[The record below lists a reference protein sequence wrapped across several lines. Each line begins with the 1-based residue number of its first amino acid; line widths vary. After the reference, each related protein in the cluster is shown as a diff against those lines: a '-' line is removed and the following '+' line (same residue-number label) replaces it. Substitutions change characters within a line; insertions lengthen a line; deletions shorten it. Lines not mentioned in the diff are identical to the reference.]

1 MIKNMLDKIQVY
13 VDGALPILSAICDNI
28 GLQKNIDE
36 QIEPS
41 KNERKSSFV
50 TTGQAIKSLVMN
62 IIVDR
67 KPFYKIQE
75 FYENKDIE
83 KLLGEGIKVSHLT
96 DDLYARALD
105 DIHEIGPKKILTET
119 AMSIINKYNI
129 PIGAVH
135 ADTTS
140 KSVYVEYDGCD
151 DESLNITYGYSKQ
164 KRPDLKQILF
174 GLGVT
179 KERIVVVGD
188 VNDGNTDDKTWN
200 KNIIKELR
208 NSMKNYGLPEFTYVA
223 DSACITEE
231 MLEELSGEKN
241 NECQIKFIS
250 RLPGNYNLEKNL
262 KEKAIKNTDKWEEI
276 GQISEGKRS
285 ANYKVQSYVDKLYGK
300 KYRFIV
306 CFSDHLNQ
314 SKEST
319 IGRKILKEKE
329 SIKKEKK
336 KFEKMNFYC
345 EKDAEEAIKKFKKE
359 HKLRY
364 HDFDNKI
371 MTLEIA
377 TKSGVNGRP
386 KKGEER
392 EKRKVYKIELNIKE
406 NKGIIEEH
414 KLIESM
420 FVLITGI
427 IDEKELS
434 NKDVLR
440 EYKEQVSVETSFKVL
455 KDPHFMDEIFL
466 KKPERVEALGYIM
479 LISLMVLTLL
489 ERTVRQ
495 SLKNESEMITVSG
508 KRKTFSPTGVSIIQ
522 VFENVQVYKI
532 YNEKEDIWERCCNL
546 DKNLVRIIDLLGLEK
561 EIYVK

>member
-1 MIKNMLDKIQVY
+1 MLDKIQVY
-13 VDGALPILSAICDNI
+13 TDGALPILSAICNKI
-28 GLQKNIDE
+28 GLQKNIDKK
-36 QIEPS
+36 IES
-41 KNERKSSFV
+41 NNDEKRASFV
-50 TTGQAIKSLVMN
+50 TTGQAVKSLVMN

-75 FYENKDIE
+75 FYKSKDVE
-83 KLLGEGIKVSHLT
+83 KLLGEGIKVGHLT

-119 AMSIINKYNI
+119 AISIINKYNI

-140 KSVYVEYDGCD
+140 KSVYGEYDECN
-151 DESLNITYGYSKQ
+151 DESINITYGYSKQ

-188 VNDGNTDDKTWN
+188 VNDGNMDDKTWN

-208 NSMKNYGLPEFTYVA
+208 SSMKDYGLPEFTYVA

-241 NECQIKFIS
+241 NECPIKFIS
-250 RLPGNYNLEKNL
+250 RLPGNYNLEKRL
-262 KEKAIKNTDKWEEI
+262 KYKAIKNSDKWEEI
-276 GQISEGKRS
+276 RQISERKTS
-285 ANYKVQSYVDKLYGK
+285 ANYKVQSYTDELYGK

-306 CFSDHLNQ
+306 CHSDQLEE
-314 SKEST
+314 SKKSAIEK
-319 IGRKILKEKE
+319 KIHKEKE
-329 SIKKEKK
+329 LIEKEKK
-336 KFEKMNFYC
+336 KLENMDFYC
-345 EKDAEEAIKKFKKE
+345 NKDAEEAVKKFEKE
-359 HKLRY
+359 HVLKY
-364 HDFDNKI
+364 HDYTNEVEK
-371 MTLEIA
+371 LEIIV
-377 TKSGVNGRP
+377 KRNINGRP
-386 KKGEER
+386 KKGEQR
-392 EKRKVYKIELNIKE
+392 EKQKIYKIKLIIQE
-406 NKGIIEEH
+406 NKYIIDEH
-414 KLIESM
+414 KLVESM

-434 NKDVLR
+434 NEDTLR

-479 LISLMVLTLL
+479 LIALMVLTLL

-495 SLKNESEMITVSG
+495 NLKNESEMITVSG
-508 KRKTFSPTGVSIIQ
+508 KRKTFSPTGISIIQ
-522 VFENVQVYKI
+522 AFENVQVYKI
-532 YNEKEDIWERCCNL
+532 YNEKENFWERYCDLDENL
-546 DKNLVRIIDLLGLEK
+546 ARIIGLLNFEQ